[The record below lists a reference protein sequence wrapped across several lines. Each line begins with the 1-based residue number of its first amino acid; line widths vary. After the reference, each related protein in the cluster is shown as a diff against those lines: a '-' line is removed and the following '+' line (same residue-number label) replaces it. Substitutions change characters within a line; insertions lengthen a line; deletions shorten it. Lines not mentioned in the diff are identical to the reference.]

1 MLTNK
6 FLYNVLNEIFK
17 RLDFVIRQDFRN
29 NFVVNLVTNFI
40 TLIY

>member
-17 RLDFVIRQDFRN
+17 RLDFVIRQDFRS

-40 TLIY
+40 TLI

>member
-17 RLDFVIRQDFRN
+17 RLDFVIRQDFRSS
-29 NFVVNLVTNFI
+29 FVVNLVTNFI
-40 TLIY
+40 TLI

>member
-17 RLDFVIRQDFRN
+17 RLDFVIRQDFHS

-40 TLIY
+40 TLI